1 MFLALWQA
9 LADFLY
15 RPAPYMLVQAW
26 LLVLALWW
34 AYHARRMAPRMR
46 FWFVP
51 AGGLVAALTV
61 GLLAAAVVF
70 NQHGRYTPWWLL
82 RAAQVIAAYFLIW
95 AWSAPLDGRKELEW
109 YRGLLALLG
118 LVGLP
123 GSFVLHALGPGRWP
137 ALELG
142 WTAVGVLVGAGAF
155 IGTVLV
161 RPDSAAWLLT
171 TAALFT
177 LGFAADLTA
186 GGDWRGAARLAELA
200 AYPLLLWWPEVHSA
214 WRAARARW
222 QERVQ
227 TLEKRLQAAHA
238 RLEEL
243 ETEASTL
250 RANALT
256 VGRGVSQDWCE
267 RGGYPFWQAFADT
280 LRTLQHTLHSLS
292 SAAVWRSLP
301 PSQRDALL
309 RLDAVAQFHQHALEV
324 AARRE
329 VGTGDWMPWAHIW
342 NRVLQDMGT
351 FAQSKDQVLVL
362 ALPDEIFTWSAPEE
376 PTYNALYFV
385 LARALWVS
393 PPRSE
398 VLVHG
403 QVVNMEPGGLGVMLE
418 ISDRGPALSE
428 EDQVRIFFATEEEA
442 NPTSAAEAMGAD
454 LGLRL
459 ARRQLLAIQG
469 SLWVTSAQDGP
480 GATIAVLVPTRRNN
494 EGLGPAA
501 ARDATHATAPA

>member
-1 MFLALWQA
+1 MFWALWHA
-9 LADFLY
+9 LTDFLY
-15 RPAPYMLVQAW
+15 RPAPYLLVQAW
-26 LLVLALWW
+26 LLLVALWW
-34 AYHARRMAPRMR
+34 AYHARRLAARVR

-51 AGGLVAALTV
+51 AGGLSVALVA
-61 GLLAAAVVF
+61 GLLAAAAVF

-82 RAAQVIAAYFLIW
+82 RAPQVIAAYFLIW

-109 YRGLLALLG
+109 YRGLLALIG

-142 WTAVGVLVGAGAF
+142 WLGLGVMVGAGAF
-155 IGTVLV
+155 IGTLLV
-161 RPDSAAWLLT
+161 RPDNAAWLIV
-171 TAALFT
+171 TAALLT

-186 GGDWRGAARLAELA
+186 GGEWRGAARLAELA
-200 AYPLLLWWPEVHSA
+200 VYPLLLWWPEVHSA
-214 WRAARARW
+214 WRLARARW
-222 QERVQ
+222 QERVHA
-227 TLEKRLQAAHA
+227 LEKRLQAARA
-238 RLEEL
+238 RIEEL
-243 ETEASTL
+243 EAEANTLRASTL
-250 RANALT
+250 P
-256 VGRGVSQDWCE
+256 VSRGVSQDWCE

-292 SAAVWRSLP
+292 SATVWRALP

-309 RLDAVAQFHQHALEV
+309 RLDAVARFHQRALEV
-324 AARRE
+324 AAQRE
-329 VGTGDWMPWAHIW
+329 PTSSAWMPWAHIW

-376 PTYNALYFV
+376 AAYNALYFV

-393 PPRSE
+393 PSRSE

-418 ISDRGPALSE
+418 ISDRGPTLSE
-428 EDQVRIFFATEEEA
+428 EDQVRIFFATEE
-442 NPTSAAEAMGAD
+442 SATLEERAEAMGAD

-459 ARRQLLAIQG
+459 ARRQLLAVQG
-469 SLWVTSAQDGP
+469 SLWVTSSRSGE
-480 GATIAVLVPTRRNN
+480 GSTIAVLVPTRRTDADENA
-494 EGLGPAA
+494 PAS
-501 ARDATHATAPA
+501 RDATHVALQA